1 MPGELPEKPN
11 FAAIEAA
18 AAHSAGRRTYI
29 MALIGNL
36 TYSWSN
42 NESMFIYVL
51 MLLMGTDQA
60 VAAIVFATLNTT
72 RARIE
77 LIERLAKIK
86 IAEKP
91 VAKELARII
100 SRFNDLTRLRNE
112 FNHCLYRVNEQGE
125 ITHTQSIR
133 VHEVADGLQFGVV
146 REMDDA
152 RLAEISE
159 AIGKM
164 TKLNRDIWSFLP
176 SLQQYLASG
185 VRASGGEEATKG
197 GKKNGA

>member
-1 MPGELPEKPN
+1 
-11 FAAIEAA
+11 
-18 AAHSAGRRTYI
+18 
-29 MALIGNL
+29 
-36 TYSWSN
+36 
-42 NESMFIYVL
+42 MFIYIL

-77 LIERLAKIK
+77 LIERLAKIR
-86 IAEKP
+86 IGEKSIG
-91 VAKELARII
+91 KELARII
-100 SRFNDLTRLRNE
+100 GRFNDLTRLRNE
-112 FNHCLYRVNEQGE
+112 FNHCLYRVNEHGE

-152 RLAEISE
+152 RLTEISE
-159 AIGKM
+159 AIRRM

-185 VRASGGEEATKG
+185 VNASGREATTKE